1 MKTDNT
7 TAQTSI
13 DEEIQMLSKI
23 DWKKELRSHSSAKPD
38 KYYFVNSDNAF
49 TRKAR
54 FLQAI
59 RRYQSGSA
67 CGSFVKDGI
76 TYFHPNLVNDGLDT
90 GCNFLQPEIHEYAKE
105 RVDNKKKY
113 ETINKDRLFNNF
125 LSSQPMAFNLFYPF
139 RNIIKEDAGQVILA
153 DVVSKLIDQEK
164 SLDIKRIYEVGI
176 EYIPEYYKDCLNDK
190 TAMDAYFRYV
200 TADNKKGIIA
210 IETKYSDSLGTN
222 EASDPSTAINTATE
236 RNGIFQ
242 LFTDVAK
249 EAIRNK
255 EIKMSQVYRNF
266 LLTETV
272 RLHENLDDSVS
283 IVIAP
288 QGNKNNA
295 KDEKQLKDSL
305 VEKFK
310 YKFQCITLE
319 DFVDALIKSFPKE
332 TIFKQFKYRY
342 LDFRIADYFLKQLK
356 SKN

>member
-1 MKTDNT
+1 MKTDNKT
-7 TAQTSI
+7 TQMSI
-13 DEEIQMLSKI
+13 NEEIQMLSKI
-23 DWKKELRSHSSAKPD
+23 DWKKELRSHSSANPD
-38 KYYFVNSDNAF
+38 EYYFVKSDNAF

-59 RRYQSGSA
+59 RRYQSGAA

-176 EYIPEYYKDCLNDK
+176 ESIPEYYKDCLNDK
-190 TAMDAYFRYV
+190 TAMDAYFRYI

-222 EASDPSTAINTATE
+222 EASDPSTAITTATE
-236 RNGIFQ
+236 RDGVFQ
-242 LFTDVAK
+242 LFTNVAR
-249 EAIRNK
+249 EAIRKK

-272 RLHENLDDSVS
+272 RLHENLEDSIS

-288 QGNKNNA
+288 KENKSN
-295 KDEKQLKDSL
+295 KTDEKQLLDSL
-305 VEKFK
+305 IDNFK
-310 YKFQCITLE
+310 YKFQILNLE
-319 DFVDALIKSFPKE
+319 DFVDAIIEEFPNQ
-332 TIFKQFKYRY
+332 TVFKDFKHRY
-342 LDFRIADYFLKQLK
+342 LDFQIAEYFLKQI
-356 SKN
+356 NN

>member
-1 MKTDNT
+1 MKTDNKT
-7 TAQTSI
+7 TQMSI
-13 DEEIQMLSKI
+13 NEEIQMLSKI
-23 DWKKELRSHSSAKPD
+23 DWKKELRSHSSANPD
-38 KYYFVNSDNAF
+38 EDYFVKSDNAF

-59 RRYQSGSA
+59 RRYQSKSA

-176 EYIPEYYKDCLNDK
+176 ESIPEYYKDCLNDK

-200 TADNKKGIIA
+200 TADSKKGIIA

-222 EASDPSTAINTATE
+222 EASDPSTAITTATE
-236 RNGIFQ
+236 RDGVFQ
-242 LFTDVAK
+242 LFTNVAR
-249 EAIRNK
+249 EAIRKK

-272 RLHENLDDSVS
+272 RLHENLDESISV
-283 IVIAP
+283 VMAP
-288 QGNKNNA
+288 KENKNNK
-295 KDEKQLKDSL
+295 KDEKQLSDAL
-305 VEKFK
+305 TDEFK
-310 YKFQCITLE
+310 YKFQILNLE
-319 DFVDALIKSFPKE
+319 DFVDAIIEEFPNQ
-332 TIFKQFKYRY
+332 TVFKDFKHRY
-342 LDFRIADYFLKQLK
+342 LDFQIAEYFLKQI
-356 SKN
+356 NN